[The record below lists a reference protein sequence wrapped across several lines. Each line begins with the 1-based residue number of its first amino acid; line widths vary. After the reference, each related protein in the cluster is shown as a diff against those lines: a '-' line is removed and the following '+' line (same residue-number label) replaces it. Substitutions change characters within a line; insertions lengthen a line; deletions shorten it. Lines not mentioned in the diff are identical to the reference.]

1 MQNDAPDWKTATS
14 LEGKVVVMTGTA
26 SGIGQAAAF
35 QFASA
40 GAIVAGGDINA
51 EGAKKTA
58 DEITARGGRAASFA
72 LDLTNRDSI
81 DRFTADVV
89 KEFGAPDI
97 IANVAGF
104 DKVGPFLE
112 NTPALWDTLVQIN
125 FVGPVRMIHNLLP
138 GIIARNA
145 GGRVLTVASDAGRVG
160 SMGET
165 FYAGTKGA
173 VIAFTKSLAREMA
186 RHRINCNVICPGP
199 TDTPLFH
206 SIENEKLKNALAGA
220 IPLRRLAQPMEIA
233 HGIVFLCTPAAGFI
247 TGQVLSISG
256 GLTMHG

>member
-1 MQNDAPDWKTATS
+1 MQAVESDWKTATS

-35 QFASA
+35 QFAAA
-40 GAIVAGGDINA
+40 GATVAGGDINA
-51 EGAKKTA
+51 AGAKKTA
-58 DEITARGGRAASFA
+58 DEIASRGGRAASFE
-72 LDLTNRDSI
+72 LDLTSRESI

-89 KEFGAPDI
+89 KQFGAPDI

-104 DKVGPFLE
+104 DKVGPFLD
-112 NTPALWDTLVQIN
+112 NTPALWETLVQIN

-138 GIIARNA
+138 GIIAKNA

-173 VIAFTKSLAREMA
+173 IIAFTKSLAREMA

-233 HGIVFLCTPAAGFI
+233 NGIVFLCTPAAGFI